1 MKLRAVEPTQPDPTR
16 PRRLAK
22 EAIARYRQRRMV
34 TEDQDKNDAVCV
46 YERLGDEV
54 LIDRRDLWR
63 KDRK

>member
-1 MKLRAVEPTQPDPTR
+1 LPKLRAVEPTQPDPAR

-22 EAIARYRQRRMV
+22 EAIARYHQRRR
-34 TEDQDKNDAVCV
+34 TDQDKNDAVCV